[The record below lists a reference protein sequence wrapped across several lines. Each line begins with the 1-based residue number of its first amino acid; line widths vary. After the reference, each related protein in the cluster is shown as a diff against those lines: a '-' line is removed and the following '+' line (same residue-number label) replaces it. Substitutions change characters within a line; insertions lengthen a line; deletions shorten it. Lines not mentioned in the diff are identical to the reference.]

1 MIRRP
6 PRSTRTDTLFPYTT
20 LFRSVRVD
28 RTGRGTTADDA
39 GGACGCRRRS
49 RHRSPGGTGLGR
61 QPRYGRHGSAL
72 MQVRWTSRAYDAL
85 TRLYEFLRP
94 VNRQAA
100 ARAVRSL
107 TATALRLV
115 EHPRTGDRP
124 AEFAPLEVRRA
135 VGGRSAMRSTITT
148 PHN

>member
-1 MIRRP
+1 MGRQAGA
-6 PRSTRTDTLFPYTT
+6 
-20 LFRSVRVD
+20 VRVD

-85 TRLYEFLRP
+85 TRLYRSEEPTSELQTLMRTSY
-94 VNRQAA
+94 
-100 ARAVRSL
+100 AVFCL
-107 TATALRLV
+107 QKKKY
-115 EHPRTGDRP
+115 
-124 AEFAPLEVRRA
+124 
-135 VGGRSAMRSTITT
+135 I
-148 PHN
+148 